1 MIKLLISPYPNN
13 QVGEQWMSRSR
24 SHLITHGPII
34 SRLLLFLREKK
45 LYHSNVTLPYET
57 RCLTA
62 NYNSVVSAN
71 HSDLSKSLEG

>member
-24 SHLITHGPII
+24 LHLITHGPII
-34 SRLLLFLREKK
+34 SRLLLLLREK
-45 LYHSNVTLPYET
+45 NCIIATLPYET

-62 NYNSVVSAN
+62 NSVVSAN